1 MNHID
6 DIFLQLKPKTINLFL
21 TNNLF
26 FLNKN
31 CYNRSI
37 INNNINIK
45 IERTN
50 NMSDTKQTEQ
60 HLNYYITPKRILDSA
75 VKFIDDVQPM
85 LDDFLND
92 KNNQKNP
99 ALNLT
104 VFNILAD
111 SDDNI
116 SYAIPKAATMLH
128 PEIMQPVLTVDN
140 GILTINSIARYAPE
154 LTKNIKFNTIDQVE
168 AYYHNEP
175 IVVVTQGPQGP
186 TYNYYENFHDFIKK
200 TFNRDHIDQ
209 YQVDNTPGT
218 RFIANEETYLSQLL
232 ETRSQIKAI
241 QNDAQE
247 QLNSGQKLTPEQ
259 KESYQK
265 ALTNDNG
272 KPVNIFTITYP
283 IAQDFCNKLVPF
295 IQKDLMPKDF
305 KFKDLPTLLKDT
317 VLHTLCPTY
326 RQIFLVSQ
334 KGYLP
339 AYYRPDIDPIPND
352 VNGLSA
358 SPDSIT
364 EYRIINQDDTTV
376 SLGLIKT
383 DNQTKLKHFHQA
395 RNHDNILFKITKDHP
410 DTPENVENAIQKW
423 IKDNSLTI
431 DYTDKNGRKRKQ
443 DMLQAP
449 IAPILA
455 STGSSQRSQ
464 LNPYQ
469 DPANDPEHV
478 RILFNIVDQE
488 QLDQINQ
495 INKIVKRNQ
504 ERQSKE

>member
-104 VFNILAD
+104 VFNILSD

-116 SYAIPKAATMLH
+116 SYAIPKAATMLN

-140 GILTINSIARYAPE
+140 GVLTINSIARYAPD

-168 AYYHNEP
+168 EYYRNEP
-175 IVVVTQGPQGP
+175 IIVVTQGPQGP

-295 IQKDLMPKDF
+295 IQKDLMPKGF

-339 AYYRPDIDPIPND
+339 AYYRPNIDPIPND

-358 SPDSIT
+358 NPDSIT
-364 EYRIINQDDTTV
+364 EYRIINQGDTTV
-376 SLGLIKT
+376 SLGLIKE
-383 DNQTKLKHFHQA
+383 DNQVKLKHFHQA

-469 DPANDPEHV
+469 DPANDAEHV

>member
-45 IERTN
+45 IERTK
-50 NMSDTKQTEQ
+50 NMSDTKQKEQ
-60 HLNYYITPKRILDSA
+60 HLSYYITPKRILDSA

-104 VFNILAD
+104 VFNILSD

-140 GILTINSIARYAPE
+140 GVLTINSIARYAPD
-154 LTKNIKFNTIDQVE
+154 LTKDIKFNTIDQVE
-168 AYYHNEP
+168 EYYRNEP
-175 IVVVTQGPQGP
+175 IIVVTQGPQGP

-200 TFNRDHIDQ
+200 TFNREHIDQ

-265 ALTNDNG
+265 ALVNDNG

-295 IQKDLMPKDF
+295 IQKDLMPKGF

-358 SPDSIT
+358 NPDSIT

-376 SLGLIKT
+376 SLGLIKE
-383 DNQTKLKHFHQA
+383 DNQVKLKHFHQA

-469 DPANDPEHV
+469 DPANDAEHV

>member
-1 MNHID
+1 
-6 DIFLQLKPKTINLFL
+6 
-21 TNNLF
+21 
-26 FLNKN
+26 
-31 CYNRSI
+31 
-37 INNNINIK
+37 
-45 IERTN
+45 
-50 NMSDTKQTEQ
+50 MSDTKQKEQ
-60 HLNYYITPKRILDSA
+60 HLSYYITPKRILDSA

-104 VFNILAD
+104 VFNILSD

-140 GILTINSIARYAPE
+140 GVLTINSIARYAPD

-168 AYYHNEP
+168 EYYRNEP
-175 IVVVTQGPQGP
+175 IIAVTQGPQGP

-200 TFNRDHIDQ
+200 TFNREHIDQ

-265 ALTNDNG
+265 ALVNDNG

-295 IQKDLMPKDF
+295 IQKDLMPKGF

-358 SPDSIT
+358 NPDSIT
-364 EYRIINQDDTTV
+364 EYRIINQGDTTV
-376 SLGLIKT
+376 SLGLIKE
-383 DNQTKLKHFHQA
+383 DNQVKLKHFHQA

-469 DPANDPEHV
+469 DPANDAEHV

>member
-75 VKFIDDVQPM
+75 VQFIDDVQPM

-104 VFNILAD
+104 VFNILSD

-140 GILTINSIARYAPE
+140 GVLTINSIARYAPD

-168 AYYHNEP
+168 EYYRNEP
-175 IVVVTQGPQGP
+175 IIVVTQGPQGP

-200 TFNRDHIDQ
+200 TFNREHIDQ

-247 QLNSGQKLTPEQ
+247 QLTSGQKLTPEQ

-265 ALTNDNG
+265 ALVNDNG

-295 IQKDLMPKDF
+295 IQKDLMPKGF

-358 SPDSIT
+358 NPDSIT
-364 EYRIINQDDTTV
+364 EYRIINQGDTTV
-376 SLGLIKT
+376 SLGLIKE
-383 DNQTKLKHFHQA
+383 DNQVKLKHFHQA
-395 RNHDNILFKITKDHP
+395 RNHDNILFKITKYHP

-469 DPANDPEHV
+469 DPANDAEHV

>member
-1 MNHID
+1 MIF
-6 DIFLQLKPKTINLFL
+6 FLQLKPKTINLFL

-75 VKFIDDVQPM
+75 VKFIDDVQSM

-104 VFNILAD
+104 VFNILSD

-140 GILTINSIARYAPE
+140 GVLTINSIARYAPD

-168 AYYHNEP
+168 EYYRNEP
-175 IVVVTQGPQGP
+175 IIVVTQGPQGP

-200 TFNRDHIDQ
+200 TFNREHIDQ

-265 ALTNDNG
+265 ALVNDNG

-295 IQKDLMPKDF
+295 IQKDLMPKGF

-358 SPDSIT
+358 NPDSIT

-376 SLGLIKT
+376 SLGLIKE
-383 DNQTKLKHFHQA
+383 DNQVKLKHFHQA

-469 DPANDPEHV
+469 DPANDAEHV

>member
-104 VFNILAD
+104 VFNILSD

-140 GILTINSIARYAPE
+140 GVLTINSIARYAPD
-154 LTKNIKFNTIDQVE
+154 LTKDIKFNTINQVE
-168 AYYHNEP
+168 EYYRNEP
-175 IVVVTQGPQGP
+175 IIVVTQGPQGP

-200 TFNRDHIDQ
+200 TFNREHIDQ

-265 ALTNDNG
+265 ALVNDNG

-295 IQKDLMPKDF
+295 IQKDLMPKGF

-358 SPDSIT
+358 NPDSIT
-364 EYRIINQDDTTV
+364 EYRIINQGDTTV
-376 SLGLIKT
+376 SLGLIKE
-383 DNQTKLKHFHQA
+383 DNQVKLKHFHQA

-431 DYTDKNGRKRKQ
+431 DYTDKNGQKRKQ

-469 DPANDPEHV
+469 DPANDAEHV
-478 RILFNIVDQE
+478 RILFNIVDQD
-488 QLDQINQ
+488 QLDEIEQ
-495 INKIVKRNQ
+495 INKIIEQNQ
-504 ERQSKE
+504 KRQSKE